1 MPSDKPP
8 LDKLGLNLQGA
19 KLSGLSARSCCKNG
33 FCECRETPV
42 IQIMQWGFSSKHLL
56 EAQGSLQVPVQASAG
71 NPDNP
76 LILWHSGL
84 QGNKDEKV
92 RNESK

>member
-8 LDKLGLNLQGA
+8 LHKLWLNLQGA

-33 FCECRETPV
+33 FSECREAPV
-42 IQIMQWGFSSKHLL
+42 IQIVQWGFSSKHLL
-56 EAQGSLQVPVQASAG
+56 EAQGSKVPVQTSAG

-84 QGNKDEKV
+84 QGNKGEKV